1 MIITFNIQVLYA
13 TRPAAGAATVPAPL
27 LQDGPE
33 AEINI
38 REYAL
43 SYCTGGMGTVISRRN
58 VGHFIPTSRSFRQ

>member
-43 SYCTGGMGTVISRRN
+43 SYCTGGMGTVIS
-58 VGHFIPTSRSFRQ
+58 